1 MYERNIVG
9 VSAVAVVLSLLSLP
23 ACRGPAVAPRTST
36 EATEPALIDDAND
49 GDSSYRILERTHIN
63 DTLVFSV
70 TKRNLEDAKQIAQ
83 ELVEPNR
90 HEQMVRVFFY
100 DTDPTNS
107 MDKAQLLY
115 EWTRY
120 QGLVLR
126 YDLRLP
132 APKKPQRQGYPTYRV
147 LSEDRSIEKR
157 VFAKILIPSLS
168 PRTKPEE
175 IERICRIICYE
186 ESIDECSFYSTMEA
200 YEASNSDSYR
210 LEHPEALK
218 DGYLGKMQ
226 NDKFLPPGS

>member
-1 MYERNIVG
+1 
-9 VSAVAVVLSLLSLP
+9 LSS
-23 ACRGPAVAPRTST
+23 CRGPAVAPRSAP
-36 EATEPALIDDAND
+36 EPTEPELTNDAND
-49 GDSSYRILERTHIN
+49 GDSSYKILERTHIN
-63 DTLVFSV
+63 DILVFSV
-70 TKRNLEDAKQIAQ
+70 TESSLDDAKQIAQ
-83 ELVEPNR
+83 ELIEPNR

-100 DTDPTNS
+100 EKDPTNS

-132 APKKPQRQGYPTYRV
+132 APKKPRRQSYPAYKV
-147 LSEDRSIEKR
+147 LSEDRSVEKR
-157 VFAKILIPSLS
+157 VVAQVLIPALS
-168 PRTKPEE
+168 PRTESEE

-210 LEHPEALK
+210 LEHPGALK
-218 DGYLGKMQ
+218 QGYLGKMQ
-226 NDKFLPPGS
+226 NGKFFPPGN